1 MGEGILWLPQVPQA
15 RKGDR
20 LATGRRAASR
30 RAGARARGSC
40 GEKATRARAIRRRM
54 RQQQFRPT
62 VLQMR
67 AQAPQARKDDR
78 LSHGTH
84 MTRSRCAHVRARSA
98 AQNRRRTSRRSASV
112 VGEMFFRS
120 AQGPQARKH
129 LRLLTRGPTPQI
141 RRGERRASA
150 PSSASSTHASSRA
163 LSADR
168 SAARAAAAS
177 SDIAMTKVGES
188 RGILAGVL
196 IAEAMSA

>member
-1 MGEGILWLPQVPQA
+1 MGEGWEREGGGMGEGIMWLPQVPQA

-141 RRGERRASA
+141 RRGTARVSALERFV
-150 PSSASSTHASSRA
+150 
-163 LSADR
+163 D
-168 SAARAAAAS
+168 ARVVAR
-177 SDIAMTKVGES
+177 TL
-188 RGILAGVL
+188 R
-196 IAEAMSA
+196 